1 MIPSYLGRLLLLSS
15 ASFFLVQLIAGAL
28 IALIAPTAVRRT
40 GTMRP
45 QRAAGFLLTLRLLP
59 AAFSALVVVALCVPS
74 YLRFEPR
81 VAEEEVGLACLA
93 AAIFGAVLCAAAIS
107 RTLGALIRCSFYIR
121 QCGGRESCVNG
132 ERVWIVKQSAGLA
145 LAGILNPRLLISE
158 AAIRELSRDQLSVA
172 LRHENAHRASRDNL
186 KRLLMLLAP
195 SIFPGSRLL
204 EQAWTKCAEWSADDQ
219 ATAGD
224 ANQSAIL
231 AEALIRVARLQM
243 GTRMPPLVAS
253 LVEADEDLS
262 RRVDRLLEAAP
273 VREPKIPP
281 APIALLGL
289 AALILYVSINPSS
302 LRVVHTLLE
311 RLLD

>member
-15 ASFFLVQLIAGAL
+15 ASFSLVQIIVGAL
-28 IALIAPTAVRRT
+28 IALIAPTAVRRA
-40 GTMRP
+40 GSMRP
-45 QRAAGFLLTLRLLP
+45 QRAARFLLTLRLLP

-81 VAEEEVGLACLA
+81 AGEEEVGLACFA

-107 RTLGALIRCSFYIR
+107 RTLGALIRSSRYAR
-121 QCGGRESCVNG
+121 QRGGYESCVEG

-158 AAIRELSRDQLSVA
+158 AAMRELSRDQLSVA

-195 SIFPGSRLL
+195 SIFPGFRLL
-204 EQAWTKCAEWSADDQ
+204 EQAWTKCAEWAADDQ

-224 ANQSAIL
+224 ANRSAVL

-262 RRVDRLLEAAP
+262 RRVDRLLDAAP
-273 VREPKIPP
+273 LRESKIPA

-289 AALILYVSINPSS
+289 AALILSVSMNPSA
-302 LRVVHTLLE
+302 LRAVHTLLE